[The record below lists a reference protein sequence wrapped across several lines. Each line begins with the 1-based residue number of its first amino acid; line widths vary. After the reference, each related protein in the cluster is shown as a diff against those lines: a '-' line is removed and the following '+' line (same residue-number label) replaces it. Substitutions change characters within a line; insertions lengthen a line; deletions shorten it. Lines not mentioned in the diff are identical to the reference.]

1 MITKAIIKSINGAR
15 NKCMVRVP
23 LFETADSSGPVVVEA
38 LVNIPPGIFNN
49 LFVGDVVFIGFEENA
64 LEKPIILGKLFKG
77 MGYEKDTKGGVGII
91 DSLLVHTESSS
102 PAATTWYRYAPEY
115 GDTYDNFESAK
126 EVADYILWLEELT
139 KTLIDQLESHFIC
152 FKKWTQYQLQ
162 PENVEVDDGNLDDT
176 TEYKKRPEAF
186 SYQKEH
192 DQCEV
197 CTEAS
202 CSRCTKHIRSYRKL
216 ATGTVYPYSAKFV
229 E

>member
-77 MGYEKDTKGGVGII
+77 MGYEKDTKGGVGIL
-91 DSLLVHTESSS
+91 DSLLIRTESSS
-102 PAATTWYRYAPEY
+102 PAATTWYRYE
-115 GDTYDNFESAK
+115 DEHTYRHFESAL

-139 KTLIDQLESHFIC
+139 KTLISQLESHFIC
-152 FKKWTQYQLQ
+152 FKNWTQYQLE
-162 PENVEVDDGNLDDT
+162 PENVEVDDGNLDDA
-176 TEYKKRPEAF
+176 TEYQKRPEAF
-186 SYQKEH
+186 ACQNEH
-192 DQCEV
+192 EENGCNVCEQN
-197 CTEAS
+197 
-202 CSRCTKHIRSYRKL
+202 CSKCDRNPLNKREYFKL
-216 ATGTVYPYSAKFV
+216 ATGTLFPDKA
-229 E
+229 